1 MPSHCEHAAD
11 MLIPPEQY
19 VKILCYESVYYKGEP
34 ENSVP
39 LLFAV
44 IRQRGMK
51 PMGGGVAC

>member
-1 MPSHCEHAAD
+1 

-34 ENSVP
+34 ENPVP